1 MTFDFCNAQKSESV
15 FEAEMDRYRIELKIA
30 NLENRI
36 KDAGTDEEFEEL
48 FNQLEQAQKDFQVA
62 VWRKFNAFWTA
73 AQK

>member
-15 FEAEMDRYRIELKIA
+15 FEAEMDRYRIALKIA

-62 VWRKFNAFWTA
+62 VLRKFNAFWAA
-73 AQK
+73 AQ